1 MPLVVVDAGV
11 VPDVDDAHFCWCD
24 VLKNPHNNRLVSF
37 TLVFEILRD
46 IYIYIK
52 EKKGERKNGKNI
64 LLKKIETQIRLKKKK
79 VHPPFPS
86 FFDLLTRN
94 DTTSFDIRDLF
105 DDFFFCFIQFNER
118 YIFYNESNFRS
129 QEINISFIGN

>member
-1 MPLVVVDAGV
+1 MPLVVDAGV

-37 TLVFEILRD
+37 TLVFEILPYVIY

-52 EKKGERKNGKNI
+52 KEREKNGKNT

-79 VHPPFPS
+79 TF
-86 FFDLLTRN
+86 
-94 DTTSFDIRDLF
+94 IRHF
-105 DDFFFCFIQFNER
+105 HRFS
-118 YIFYNESNFRS
+118 IF
-129 QEINISFIGN
+129 

>member
-1 MPLVVVDAGV
+1 MPLVVDAGV

-37 TLVFEILRD
+37 ILVFEILPYV

-52 EKKGERKNGKNI
+52 KQREKNGKNT

-79 VHPPFPS
+79 NVHPPFPS
-86 FFDLLTRN
+86 FFDLLTRS
-94 DTTSFDIRDLF
+94 DRTIV
-105 DDFFFCFIQFNER
+105 R
-118 YIFYNESNFRS
+118 YSRPF
-129 QEINISFIGN
+129 